1 MIKRYSREEVSD
13 IWTDQS
19 RFEIWLEVETLA
31 LEGMAEQGVVP
42 KSAVKSVREKGNFD
56 TTRVLEIEKEVKHD
70 VIAFLTNVAEFVGE
84 DARYLHFG
92 MTSSDL
98 LDTSF
103 AVQLTKATD
112 IILQGIDSLLEAIKK
127 RAFEHK
133 DTLCVGRSHGI
144 HAEPITFGLK
154 AASWYADVKRQRD
167 RIAQA
172 RKEVSVGAISG
183 PVGTFAHLSPKV
195 EEYVC
200 KKLGFEPCSV
210 STQVIPRDLHANLFN
225 SFALMG
231 AAIERIAIEV
241 RHLQRT
247 EVREAEE
254 FFSKG
259 QKGSSAM
266 PHKRN
271 PILTENVTGLA
282 RLLRSWADCSVE
294 NIALWHERDISHSS
308 VERVIAPDSTIT
320 LDFMIHRCIRIVEG
334 LVVYPERMKE
344 NLFST
349 GGLVYSGSLLVALA
363 AKGISREDAYK
374 MVQSHAMETWNE
386 LAGKGKVE
394 KTFEQRVRGDSVITD
409 MLSEKELNHCL
420 SMDHHVEHVDYIF
433 SRVFK

>member
-1 MIKRYSREEVSD
+1 
-13 IWTDQS
+13 
-19 RFEIWLEVETLA
+19 
-31 LEGMAEQGVVP
+31 
-42 KSAVKSVREKGNFD
+42 
-56 TTRVLEIEKEVKHD
+56 
-70 VIAFLTNVAEFVGE
+70 
-84 DARYLHFG
+84 
-92 MTSSDL
+92 
-98 LDTSF
+98 
-103 AVQLTKATD
+103 
-112 IILQGIDSLLEAIKK
+112 
-127 RAFEHK
+127 
-133 DTLCVGRSHGI
+133 
-144 HAEPITFGLK
+144 
-154 AASWYADVKRQRD
+154 
-167 RIAQA
+167 
-172 RKEVSVGAISG
+172 
-183 PVGTFAHLSPKV
+183 
-195 EEYVC
+195 
-200 KKLGFEPCSV
+200 
-210 STQVIPRDLHANLFN
+210 
-225 SFALMG
+225 MG

-386 LAGKGKVE
+386 LAGEGKVE

-409 MLSEKELNHCL
+409 MLSKKELDHCL

-433 SRVFK
+433 NRVFK